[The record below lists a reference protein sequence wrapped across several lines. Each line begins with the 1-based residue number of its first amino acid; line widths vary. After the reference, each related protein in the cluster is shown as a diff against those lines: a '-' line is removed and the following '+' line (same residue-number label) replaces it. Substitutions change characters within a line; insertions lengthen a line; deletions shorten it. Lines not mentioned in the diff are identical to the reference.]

1 MSPQVRE
8 DVLSSRTWR
17 AVVDVCRKWLTA
29 AADGGGS
36 ANQDSETEEP
46 GIYCKY
52 VYVAHRKL

>member
-8 DVLSSRTWR
+8 DVLSVRTWR

-46 GIYCKY
+46 SIYCKY
-52 VYVAHRKL
+52 VYVGR